1 MVKYFKTES
10 GKTGFGF
17 SLYHIAWQAA
27 DWLYPPECA
36 GCGQPGSRF
45 CPSCASQL
53 KIIEEPFCSTCGT
66 PVEPGKKCL
75 ECTEHPPRFDKLR
88 SWAVFAGPLREA
100 LHSLKYKKNLGV
112 AEVLAK
118 PLVGILQR
126 EKWDFDLIIPI
137 PLSRNHL
144 KQRGYNQA
152 QAIARPISLTF
163 GKPIDSRS
171 VTRVKETSS
180 QVDLSPHQRYANL
193 QDAFSANPAKLNG
206 RKVLLVD
213 DVATTGATLNSC
225 AEALRNA
232 GVTEV
237 FCITV
242 AKALKKD
249 SITLRN

>member
-1 MVKYFKTES
+1 MIKNVETES

-17 SLYHIAWQAA
+17 SFYHLIWQAA

-36 GCGQPGSRF
+36 GCGQSGWRF
-45 CPSCASQL
+45 CPSCMSQL
-53 KIIEEPFCSTCGT
+53 RIIEEPYCPICGT
-66 PVEPGKKCL
+66 PGEPGKDCL
-75 ECTEHPPRFDKLR
+75 ECKEHPPRFDKLR
-88 SWAVFAGPLREA
+88 SWGVFADPLREA

-112 AEVLAK
+112 AEVLAE
-118 PLVGILQR
+118 PLIKILQK

-137 PLSRNHL
+137 PMSRSHL
-144 KQRGYNQA
+144 RQRGYNQA
-152 QAIARPISLTF
+152 HAIARPIALRLD
-163 GKPIDSRS
+163 KPIDSRS
-171 VTRVKETSS
+171 VTRVRETSS
-180 QVDLSPHQRYANL
+180 QVDLSPHERYANL
-193 QDAFSANPAKLNG
+193 KDAFSANPAKLNG

-225 AEALRNA
+225 AGALRNA

-249 SITLRN
+249 SIANRI